1 MMYVLVELLVAVSLF
16 SAFWILYLNMYN
28 QSMDVCYSTVEDGI
42 TACCTISVCSIIIA
56 AFVLLFTTALKQFK
70 THFVG
75 ALIIGI
81 VLLAL
86 LLCSYCIM
94 WKKLDMGKMKKI
106 IYYKKQLDEVESR
119 IKSTSKAIKKL
130 KNDKDIEES
139 KKKETLALLKES
151 KKSLKSTYAELK
163 LALHMIQVGDTIGGL
178 NDLVEPWSM
187 EELQHQL
194 DIMESRKKLT
204 ASIEDKY
211 KD

>member
-28 QSMDVCYSTVEDGI
+28 KSGDVCYYALDDSI
-42 TACCTISVCSIIIA
+42 TACCTISVCSLIIA

-70 THFVG
+70 AHFVS

-81 VLLAL
+81 ILLAL
-86 LLCSYCIM
+86 LLCSFCIM

-106 IYYKKQLDEVESR
+106 ILYKKQLDEVESR
-119 IKSTSKAIKKL
+119 IKITKRAIKKL
-130 KNDKDIEES
+130 KKDKEIEETQ
-139 KKKETLALLKES
+139 KRETLALLKES
-151 KKSLKSTYAELK
+151 KKSLKSTYVEIK

-194 DIMESRKKLT
+194 DIMESRKRLT

>member
-1 MMYVLVELLVAVSLF
+1 MIYVLVELLVAVSLF

-42 TACCTISVCSIIIA
+42 TACYIISFCSLIMDA
-56 AFVLLFTTALKQFK
+56 LLLIFTVALKQFK
-70 THFVG
+70 AHFVS

-106 IYYKKQLDEVESR
+106 ILYKKQLDEVESR

-139 KKKETLALLKES
+139 KKKETLALLKDS
-151 KKSLKSTYAELK
+151 KKALKATYLELK
-163 LALHMIQVGDTIGGL
+163 LAIHMIQVGDTIGGL
-178 NDLVEPWSM
+178 NDTWSK
-187 EELQHQL
+187 EDLQHQL

>member
-1 MMYVLVELLVAVSLF
+1 MIYVLVELLIAVSLF

-42 TACCTISVCSIIIA
+42 TACYIISFCSLIMDA
-56 AFVLLFTTALKQFK
+56 LLLIFTVALKQFK
-70 THFVG
+70 AHFVS

-106 IYYKKQLDEVESR
+106 ILYKKQLDEVESR

-139 KKKETLALLKES
+139 KKKETLALLKDS
-151 KKSLKSTYAELK
+151 KKALKATYLELK
-163 LALHMIQVGDTIGGL
+163 LAIHMIQVGDTIGGL
-178 NDLVEPWSM
+178 NDTWSK
-187 EELQHQL
+187 EDLQHQL

>member
-1 MMYVLVELLVAVSLF
+1 MYVLVELLVAVSLF

-28 QSMDVCYSTVEDGI
+28 QSMDVCSSTVEDGI
-42 TACCTISVCSIIIA
+42 TACYIISFCSLIMDA
-56 AFVLLFTTALKQFK
+56 LLLIFTTALKQFK

-130 KNDKDIEES
+130 KNDKDIEETQ
-139 KKKETLALLKES
+139 KMETLALLKES
-151 KKSLKSTYAELK
+151 KKSLKSTYMELK
-163 LALHMIQVGDTIGGL
+163 LALHMIQIGDTINGL
-178 NDLVEPWSM
+178 NDLWSK
-187 EELQHQL
+187 EELQHQI
-194 DIMESRKKLT
+194 DIMESRKRLT

>member
-28 QSMDVCYSTVEDGI
+28 QSRDVCYSTVEDAI
-42 TACCTISVCSIIIA
+42 TACYIISFCSLIMDA
-56 AFVLLFTTALKQFK
+56 LLLIFTTALKQFK
-70 THFVG
+70 THFVH

-86 LLCSYCIM
+86 LLCSFCII

-106 IYYKKQLDEVESR
+106 ILYKKQLDEVESR

-139 KKKETLALLKES
+139 KKRETLALLKEA
-151 KKSLKSTYAELK
+151 KKSLKSTYVELK
-163 LALHMIQVGDTIGGL
+163 LAIHMIQVGDTIGGL
-178 NDLVEPWSM
+178 NDLVEPLSM
-187 EELQHQL
+187 KDLQHQL
-194 DIMESRKKLT
+194 DIMESRKRLT
-204 ASIEDKY
+204 TSIEDKY

>member
-1 MMYVLVELLVAVSLF
+1 MIYVLVELLVAVSLF

-42 TACCTISVCSIIIA
+42 TACYIISFCSLIMDA
-56 AFVLLFTTALKQFK
+56 LLLIFTTALKQFK
-70 THFVG
+70 THFVS

-81 VLLAL
+81 VLLVL
-86 LLCSYCIM
+86 LLCSIGFI

-106 IYYKKQLDEVESR
+106 ILYKKQLDEVESC

-130 KNDKDIEES
+130 KNDKDIEETQ
-139 KKKETLALLKES
+139 KRETLALLKES

-163 LALHMIQVGDTIGGL
+163 LALHMIQIGDTIGGL

-187 EELQHQL
+187 EELQHQI
-194 DIMESRKKLT
+194 DIIESRKRLT

>member
-1 MMYVLVELLVAVSLF
+1 MIYVLVELLVAVSLF

-42 TACCTISVCSIIIA
+42 TACYIISFCSLIMNA
-56 AFVLLFTTALKQFK
+56 LLLIFTVALKQFK
-70 THFVG
+70 AHFVS

-106 IYYKKQLDEVESR
+106 ILYKKQLDEVESR

-139 KKKETLALLKES
+139 KKRETLALLKDS
-151 KKSLKSTYAELK
+151 KKSLKATYLELK
-163 LALHMIQVGDTIGGL
+163 LAIHMIQVGDTIGGL
-178 NDLVEPWSM
+178 NDTWSK
-187 EELQHQL
+187 EDLQHQL

>member
-1 MMYVLVELLVAVSLF
+1 MIYVLVELLVAVSLF

-42 TACCTISVCSIIIA
+42 TACYIISFCSLIMDA
-56 AFVLLFTTALKQFK
+56 LLLIFTTALKQFK
-70 THFVG
+70 THFVS
-75 ALIIGI
+75 AFIIGI
-81 VLLAL
+81 VLIVL
-86 LLCSYCIM
+86 LLCSFVFI

-119 IKSTSKAIKKL
+119 IKITKRAIKKL
-130 KNDKDIEES
+130 KNDKDIEETQ
-139 KKKETLALLKES
+139 KRETLALLKDS
-151 KKSLKSTYAELK
+151 KKSLKSTYVELK
-163 LALHMIQVGDTIGGL
+163 LALHMIQIGDTIGGL

-187 EELQHQL
+187 EELQHQI
-194 DIMESRKKLT
+194 DIMESRKRLT

>member
-1 MMYVLVELLVAVSLF
+1 MYVLVELLVAVSLF

-28 QSMDVCYSTVEDGI
+28 QSMDVCYSTIEDGI
-42 TACCTISVCSIIIA
+42 IACCTISVCSLIIA
-56 AFVLLFTTALKQFK
+56 AFVILFTTALKQFK
-70 THFVG
+70 THFVS

-81 VLLAL
+81 ILLVL
-86 LLCSYCIM
+86 LLCSYCII

-106 IYYKKQLDEVESR
+106 ILYKKQLDEVESR
-119 IKSTSKAIKKL
+119 IKITKRAIKKL
-130 KNDKDIEES
+130 KNDKDIEETQ
-139 KKKETLALLKES
+139 KRETLALLKDS

-178 NDLVEPWSM
+178 NDLVEPWTM
-187 EELQHQL
+187 EELQHQI

>member
-1 MMYVLVELLVAVSLF
+1 MIYVLVELLIAVSLF

-28 QSMDVCYSTVEDGI
+28 QSMDVCYSTIEDGI
-42 TACCTISVCSIIIA
+42 TACYIISFCSLIMDA
-56 AFVLLFTTALKQFK
+56 LLLIFTVALKQFK
-70 THFVG
+70 AHFVS

-106 IYYKKQLDEVESR
+106 ILYKKQLDEVESR

-139 KKKETLALLKES
+139 KKKETLALLKDS
-151 KKSLKSTYAELK
+151 KKALKATYLELK
-163 LALHMIQVGDTIGGL
+163 LAIHMIQVGDTIGGL
-178 NDLVEPWSM
+178 NDTWSK
-187 EELQHQL
+187 EDLQHQL